1 MESAGIGST
10 CISIVS
16 YNMHGFFQGRPA
28 VDDIIANNPPD
39 VIMLQE
45 HWLTPSNLTK
55 FDDCFPGYFS
65 FGCSAM
71 TNVVEAGP
79 LRGRPYG
86 GTMIMINN
94 KLRKVTVNVTSSER
108 FSVIRIGDCVIANVY
123 LPCCGTEDR
132 LLIIEDVLTDCLSWC
147 ERFPGC
153 NYIIA
158 GDFNAD
164 LRQSGPASKLINSVI
179 SQHSLYRSDVL
190 FNKTDYVTYDNLALN
205 HRSTIDYIL
214 ASSGD
219 IVLNFEVLEPDINFS
234 DHYPI
239 AATCKLS
246 LTVSIDS
253 TTSNRASDDVTV
265 FRWDHADLISFYQYT
280 GVWFQPVLT
289 KLDCFSEAVD
299 SHDSDTVC
307 DFVNV
312 VYQDIVSVTQP
323 TCTCLNVKKTI
334 TSSGGTNS

>member
-1 MESAGIGST
+1 MALNVDSPT

-28 VDDIIANNPPD
+28 VEDIIANKPPD

-71 TNVVEAGP
+71 TKAVETGP

-123 LPCCGTEDR
+123 LPCCGTDDR
-132 LLIIEDVLTDCLSWC
+132 LLIVEDVLADCLSWC

-164 LRQSGPASKLINSVI
+164 LQQSGPASKLINSII
-179 SQHSLYRSDVL
+179 SHHGMMV
-190 FNKTDYVTYDNLALN
+190 YV
-205 HRSTIDYIL
+205 
-214 ASSGD
+214 
-219 IVLNFEVLEPDINFS
+219 
-234 DHYPI
+234 
-239 AATCKLS
+239 
-246 LTVSIDS
+246 
-253 TTSNRASDDVTV
+253 
-265 FRWDHADLISFYQYT
+265 DLMFC
-280 GVWFQPVLT
+280 LT
-289 KLDCFSEAVD
+289 KQTTLLM
-299 SHDSDTVC
+299 
-307 DFVNV
+307 
-312 VYQDIVSVTQP
+312 I
-323 TCTCLNVKKTI
+323 I
-334 TSSGGTNS
+334 